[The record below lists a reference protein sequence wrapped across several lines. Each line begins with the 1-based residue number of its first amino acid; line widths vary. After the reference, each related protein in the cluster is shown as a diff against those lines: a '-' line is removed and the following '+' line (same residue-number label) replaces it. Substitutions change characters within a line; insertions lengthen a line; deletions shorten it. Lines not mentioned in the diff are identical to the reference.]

1 MKIFKTILTVL
12 SADILA
18 IFIGFTL
25 SASAMTIFRIL
36 SAVCTV
42 GILICIVGNFAY
54 KTAVADKKSTKKS
67 PAMPLIMAV
76 SASLPSIVSWLIL
89 RFSDI
94 DFYRWHKL
102 INGFFLQI
110 YNFINSDA
118 SSTALT
124 SPQIMAML
132 PLAFV
137 PAVVFISGYALGTSK
152 NK

>member
-42 GILICIVGNFAY
+42 GILICILGNFAY

-94 DFYRWHKL
+94 DFYRWNKL

-110 YNFINSDA
+110 YNFINPDA

-124 SPQIMAML
+124 SPQIMTML

-137 PAVVFISGYALGTSK
+137 PAVVFISGYALGISK